1 MQHSDEVGNYRTSI
15 DNVES
20 SLTDSVVSHALT
32 LVMLLPMMKLAYE
45 KTGHVAVLW
54 HSKGVFDLVRGSKTL
69 ETTANSKQS
78 FFIQK
83 WVKLLKIAAQL
94 NYFVSFACSLALLK
108 LVLVAFKL
116 T

>member
-1 MQHSDEVGNYRTSI
+1 MGNYRTSI

-32 LVMLLPMMKLAYE
+32 LVMLLPVMKLAYE
-45 KTGHVAVLW
+45 RTGHVAVLW
-54 HSKGVFDLVRGSKTL
+54 LNKGVFDLVRGSKTL
-69 ETTANSKQS
+69 ETTANCKQY
-78 FFIQK
+78 FIQK
-83 WVKLLKIAAQL
+83 RVKLLKIAAQL